1 MSDALRRPLP
11 PSVFARLADAARYVI
26 TGVSPDTWFGPLQP
40 LQPMAPPEVKGRR
53 WDYPFG
59 ANLNYIP
66 RSDDGVSFAELRGL
80 ADALPL
86 LRAVIETRKDQIAA
100 QSYAVRPRDGKASP
114 AAAQAIEAVTRFLA
128 RPDRRHSFADWL
140 RMLLE
145 DMLVID
151 AATLYPRYNR
161 GGSLYALDVIDG
173 ATIKPLIG
181 EDGRAPE
188 PPDPAYQ
195 QILKGV
201 PAADFSVEE
210 LLYLPRNVRAHR
222 LYGMSPVE
230 QIALTINIA
239 LRRDAATLDYYRVGS
254 TPDAFATLP
263 KEWTA
268 DQIRSFQD
276 YFDALMSGNLAR
288 RRQTK
293 FMPAD
298 FKLIEARQPPLKDQ
312 YDEWLARLICYAFS
326 VPVSAFVS
334 QVNRATGETLRQQA
348 AQEGLVPLKAWVKNA
363 LDHVIC
369 VCMNEPSLE
378 FVWVGDD
385 AVDPLEQAQT
395 LQILVGAGIKT
406 REEARADLGLAPA
419 GGSAPGNPQAGLGK
433 YNSNH
438 DERGLFATA
447 DNAAGPVGSPT
458 RKPRPTGMQI
468 AGNDAARSDAT
479 VDGGTANQAAVAQT
493 SSNAGGDN
501 GPAPARS
508 AQNTGLDDRTSQSPD
523 HQAQSQ
529 RMPIIHDVPDDAIS
543 LAAGDG
549 ESFYAPPD
557 ADFLKVYAAGEANWQ
572 NPFAAISAIWVN
584 GTYDFQRDDGSF
596 YSAYTNAS
604 NYAVGVY
611 MAGAGYS
618 HHATI
623 SIGSFLA
630 NSYSSNPGRKTQQAW
645 WTRGWNDA
653 TDGVGLFSP
662 KHD

>member
-1 MSDALRRPLP
+1 MLGKQSHVGSRQTRLAPN
-11 PSVFARLADAARYVI
+11 VFARFADAARYLI
-26 TGVSPDTWFGPLQP
+26 TGVSPTTWLGPLQP
-40 LQPMAPPEVKGRR
+40 LAPMAPPEVKGRQ

-66 RSDDGVSFAELRGL
+66 RSDDSVSFGELRGL

-86 LRAVIETRKDQIAA
+86 LRSVIETRKDQIAA
-100 QSYAVRPRDGKASP
+100 QSYAVRPRNRNDSP
-114 AAAQAIEAVTRFLA
+114 ASSQAIDQVTGFLA

-151 AATLYPRYNR
+151 AATIYPRYNR

-195 QILKGV
+195 QILKGI
-201 PAADFSVEE
+201 PAADFSTDE
-210 LLYLPRNVRAHR
+210 LIYIPRNLRAHR

-239 LRRDAATLDYYRVGS
+239 LRRDAATLDYYKAGS

-312 YDEWLARLICYAFS
+312 YDEWLARIICYAFS
-326 VPVSAFVS
+326 VPVSPFVS

-348 AQEGLVPLKAWVKNA
+348 TQEGLVPLKAWVKNA

-369 VCMNEPSLE
+369 VCMNEPGLE

-385 AVDPLEQAQT
+385 AIDPLEQAQT

-419 GGSAPGNPQAGLGK
+419 
-433 YNSNH
+433 
-438 DERGLFATA
+438 
-447 DNAAGPVGSPT
+447 V
-458 RKPRPTGMQI
+458 
-468 AGNDAARSDAT
+468 
-479 VDGGTANQAAVAQT
+479 GTAPIV
-493 SSNAGGDN
+493 
-501 GPAPARS
+501 
-508 AQNTGLDDRTSQSPD
+508 DDK
-523 HQAQSQ
+523 A
-529 RMPIIHDVPDDAIS
+529 
-543 LAAGDG
+543 
-549 ESFYAPPD
+549 
-557 ADFLKVYAAGEANWQ
+557 
-572 NPFAAISAIWVN
+572 
-584 GTYDFQRDDGSF
+584 
-596 YSAYTNAS
+596 
-604 NYAVGVY
+604 
-611 MAGAGYS
+611 
-618 HHATI
+618 
-623 SIGSFLA
+623 
-630 NSYSSNPGRKTQQAW
+630 
-645 WTRGWNDA
+645 
-653 TDGVGLFSP
+653 
-662 KHD
+662 